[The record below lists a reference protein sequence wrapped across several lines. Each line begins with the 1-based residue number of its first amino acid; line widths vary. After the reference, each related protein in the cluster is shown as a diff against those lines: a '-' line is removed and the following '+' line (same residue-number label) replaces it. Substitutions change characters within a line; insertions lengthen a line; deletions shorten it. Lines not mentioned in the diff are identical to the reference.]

1 MWNKEQHTSS
11 PTVQPAVEPDSR
23 QHAVIPERPSNPAT
37 TIGES
42 MRIKG
47 SVFSRE
53 ALNLNGE
60 LEGSLEL
67 QNSLTIGPNGKVR
80 ADIKA
85 TEIIVSGNVKGNME
99 AVERIVLRKGAH
111 LVGDVKT
118 AGIVIEDGAFFKGG
132 IDIAQ
137 PKAAAAAAGAGSSK

>member
-1 MWNKEQHTSS
+1 VWNREQNTPS
-11 PTVQPAVEPDSR
+11 PAVQPAVEPEPR
-23 QHAVIPERPSNPAT
+23 HHTPVPERPSSQAT

-47 SVFSRE
+47 SIFSRE

-67 QNSLTIGPNGKVR
+67 ENSLTIGPNGKVR

-85 TEIIVSGNVKGNME
+85 TEIVVSGNVKGNME
-99 AVERIVLRKGAH
+99 AIERIVLRKGAH